1 MLTQHS
7 ESLDGIR
14 MTNVS
19 KVIIIGHS
27 GVAMEEDLLRRWI
40 RYPAIQARC
49 RRVDGSRE
57 VARIIVPR
65 ELLKRLKILS
75 MESLL
80 IGGVGVNKRD
90 IMMSSVVSV
99 RATLA

>member
-1 MLTQHS
+1 
-7 ESLDGIR
+7 
-14 MTNVS
+14 V
-19 KVIIIGHS
+19 
-27 GVAMEEDLLRRWI
+27 
-40 RYPAIQARC
+40 
-49 RRVDGSRE
+49 
-57 VARIIVPR
+57 RIIVPQ